1 GHHDSTCFVLFIHLK
16 ASFIVMTNC
25 RLANPHGFK
34 IASRYRTIFGKQLRL
49 LWSKRERFSPGKRS
63 EKSELR
69 TNRPQKWPGRNKRI
83 FRMI

>member
-1 GHHDSTCFVLFIHLK
+1 MI
-16 ASFIVMTNC
+16 NC
-25 RLANPHGFK
+25 RLANPHGVK

-69 TNRPQKWPGRNKRI
+69 THRPQKRPDRNKRI
-83 FRMI
+83 LKAI

>member
-1 GHHDSTCFVLFIHLK
+1 QGHHDSTCFVLFIHLK

-25 RLANPHGFK
+25 RLANPHGVK

-63 EKSELR
+63 EKSGCEPTDLKNGPIE
-69 TNRPQKWPGRNKRI
+69 TSV
-83 FRMI
+83 F